1 MSAIRKKKEKKKNN
15 SVTVT
20 LSTNALCVSLEGL
33 ECTITAW
40 VCFHIHEG
48 VILGRTEA
56 SHGNDRNWKQ
66 TLCLSRL
73 SCSLR
78 GSRQWRR
85 LVFVVAEQR
94 QLDGTDSL
102 IQYLYTRCRNWNFC
116 FLFLNFRLEE
126 KKKKKVIYCCWKIK
140 TVFSRAD
147 ARSGFWVEWRET
159 GRWFSSVAF
168 HISTLFFNKDKTA
181 PLCLLLRRNNREPL
195 NGSGCSG
202 MNGRWRIKRCMWK
215 KKNIR
220 KRTWQKKKKKKSPR
234 GLKRHHVCVV
244 CKIARQGE
252 LR

>member
-1 MSAIRKKKEKKKNN
+1 MSAIRKKKKKKNN

-78 GSRQWRR
+78 GSRQWRG
-85 LVFVVAEQR
+85 LVFVEAEQR
-94 QLDGTDSL
+94 QLEGTDSL
-102 IQYLYTRCRNWNFC
+102 FQYLYTWCRNWNFC
-116 FLFLNFRLEE
+116 FLFL
-126 KKKKKVIYCCWKIK
+126 KKKKILFIAAGKLVCP
-140 TVFSRAD
+140 RAD
-147 ARSGFWVEWRET
+147 ARSVFFWVEWREI
-159 GRWFSSVAF
+159 GRWFSSVAL
-168 HISTLFFNKDKTA
+168 HISTLFFYFCA
-181 PLCLLLRRNNREPL
+181 CNRVPL

-202 MNGRWRIKRCMWK
+202 MIELCMWK
-215 KKNIR
+215 KN
-220 KRTWQKKKKKKSPR
+220 TLWTETT
-234 GLKRHHVCVV
+234 RHLC
-244 CKIARQGE
+244 CM
-252 LR
+252 

>member
-1 MSAIRKKKEKKKNN
+1 MSAIRKKKKKNN

-78 GSRQWRR
+78 GSRQWRG
-85 LVFVVAEQR
+85 LLFVAAVRRHWLAH
-94 QLDGTDSL
+94 SVS
-102 IQYLYTRCRNWNFC
+102 LYTVPQLKLL
-116 FLFLNFRLEE
+116 LFVPQFPSGR
-126 KKKKKVIYCCWKIK
+126 KKIIIYCCWKIK

-147 ARSGFWVEWRET
+147 ARSVFFF
-159 GRWFSSVAF
+159 FSRAEGNWKMVF
-168 HISTLFFNKDKTA
+168 ICHIPHINAIFRQRQDRTTLFTTA
-181 PLCLLLRRNNREPL
+181 E
-195 NGSGCSG
+195 
-202 MNGRWRIKRCMWK
+202 
-215 KKNIR
+215 
-220 KRTWQKKKKKKSPR
+220 
-234 GLKRHHVCVV
+234 
-244 CKIARQGE
+244 E
-252 LR
+252 

>member
-1 MSAIRKKKEKKKNN
+1 MSAIRKKKKKKNN

-78 GSRQWRR
+78 GSRQWRG
-85 LVFVVAEQR
+85 LVFVAAEQR

-102 IQYLYTRCRNWNFC
+102 IQYLYTPCRNWNFC
-116 FLFLNFRLEE
+116 FLFLNFMSGR
-126 KKKKKVIYCCWKIK
+126 KKNIIYCCWKIK

-147 ARSGFWVEWRET
+147 ARSGFWVEWREI
-159 GRWFSSVAF
+159 GRCIPQINAIFRQRQDHTA
-168 HISTLFFNKDKTA
+168 LFTSA
-181 PLCLLLRRNNREPL
+181 HREPL

-202 MNGRWRIKRCMWK
+202 MNGRWRIKPCMGKKKTSESQLDKKTK
-215 KKNIR
+215 KKNYHVD
-220 KRTWQKKKKKKSPR
+220 WNDN
-234 GLKRHHVCVV
+234 VCVV
-244 CKIARQGE
+244 CEIARQDE